1 MKKILL
7 FSVLFLFT
15 LLGCTTSSKNNAAA
29 AKPEVFYEMITYY
42 AAPGKL
48 KSLDNRFR
56 THTTRIMARNGMKN
70 IGYWLPVNN
79 PENKLVYLLAFPNR
93 QARDEAWQK
102 FNQDPAWQAI
112 VKATEV
118 HGRLVNKVESIY
130 LKTTDYSPVPHPGI
144 NQQPRSFELHTYMAT
159 PGNIGNLH
167 ARFRNQ
173 TSKLYE
179 KHGLTSIGY
188 WQPTD
193 RDKETRS
200 NVVIYLVAN
209 ADKEAGEAS
218 FKAVREDPIW
228 QKTFRASE
236 QEGGGLLTSKIESVY
251 MLPTDYSPLK

>member
-1 MKKILL
+1 
-7 FSVLFLFT
+7 
-15 LLGCTTSSKNNAAA
+15 LGCTTSSKNNAAA

-42 AAPGKL
+42 AASGKL

-93 QARDEAWQK
+93 QARDEAWQR
-102 FNQDPAWQAI
+102 FNQDPAWQAV

-118 HGRLVNKVESIY
+118 NGRLVNKAESIY
-130 LKTTDYSPVPHPGI
+130 LKTTDYSPVPKLDSHS
-144 NQQPRSFELHTYMAT
+144 QPRSFELQTFIAS

-167 ARFRNQ
+167 ARFRNFANQ
-173 TSKLYE
+173 LYE
-179 KHGLTSIGY
+179 KHGLTTIGY

-200 NVVIYLVAN
+200 NMLIYMVAN
-209 ADKEAGEAS
+209 ANSEAGEAS
-218 FKAVREDPIW
+218 FKAVLEDPQW
-228 QKTFRASE
+228 QKVFRASE
-236 QEGGGLLTSKIESVY
+236 REGGGSLITKAESVY
-251 MLPTDYSPLK
+251 MVPTDYSPLK